1 MRIVYPPEKI
11 EISASEKV
19 VFLAGSIENG
29 VAEDWQMA
37 LAEQL
42 QVPDL
47 VLLNPRR
54 KVWDATWEQSIENL
68 LFAEQVAWE
77 LEGLE
82 LANLV
87 VMSFIPRTLSPISLL
102 EFGLFARSGKMVV
115 CCPDGFWR
123 KGNVDVVCQRYGIR
137 QVDKLENLVNEVLA
151 ILPPE
156 TLL

>member
-1 MRIVYPPEKI
+1 MRIIYPPEKI
-11 EISASEKV
+11 EIKASEKV

-29 VAEDWQMA
+29 IAEDWQAA

-54 KVWDATWEQSIENL
+54 KVWDATWEQSIDNL

-82 LANLV
+82 LADLV
-87 VMSFIPRTLSPISLL
+87 IMNFIPHTLSPISLL

-115 CCPDGFWR
+115 CCTHGFWR
-123 KGNVDVVCQRYGIR
+123 KGNVDVVCQRYGIK
-137 QVDKLENLVNEVLA
+137 QVAKLADLAREISA
-151 ILPPE
+151 IL
-156 TLL
+156 